1 MKKVLFYT
9 IISILILTAVIVS
22 IVITS
27 IENNQFDRNSDL
39 LSKSK
44 SALSR
49 QSNIAVIYFSRSGNT
64 AIMANKIAEMFDA
77 ELIDIEAPKYK
88 IGLKG
93 LANAAMSFQDQ
104 EAEIIPETIDLA
116 KYNKIYLGSPIW
128 FYRPSPPIWKFA
140 ENNRFDGKEV
150 VFFNSYNSN
159 YGQNHIDEFKSLVM
173 KNGAKSFEH
182 KAIIRGRMGSQL
194 STEEFLKEVV
204 ALFAEN

>member
-9 IISILILTAVIVS
+9 ISILILAAIIAPVI
-22 IVITS
+22 ITS
-27 IENNQFDRNSDL
+27 IERSQFDKNSGL
-39 LSKSK
+39 LSKSEASK
-44 SALSR
+44 

-77 ELIDIEAPKYK
+77 ELINIAAPKYE
-88 IGLKG
+88 IGLQG
-93 LANAAMSFQDQ
+93 LAKAAMSFQDH
-104 EAEIIPETIDLA
+104 EVEITPQTIDLS
-116 KYNKIYLGSPIW
+116 KYSKIYLGSPIW

-140 ENNRFDGKEV
+140 ENNRFDGKDV

-159 YGQNHIDEFKSLVM
+159 YGQDYIDEFKSLVM

-194 STEEFLKEVV
+194 STEEFLSEVA

>member
-1 MKKVLFYT
+1 MKKVLLYT
-9 IISILILTAVIVS
+9 ISILILAAIIAPVI
-22 IVITS
+22 ITS
-27 IENNQFDRNSDL
+27 IERSQFDKNSVL
-39 LSKSK
+39 LSKSEA
-44 SALSR
+44 SE

-77 ELIDIEAPKYK
+77 ELINIAAPKYE

-93 LANAAMSFQDQ
+93 LANAAMSFQDH
-104 EAEIIPETIDLA
+104 EVEITPQTIDLA
-116 KYNKIYLGSPIW
+116 KYSKIYLGSPIW

-140 ENNRFDGKEV
+140 ENNRFDGKDV

-159 YGQNHIDEFKSLVM
+159 YGQDHIDEFKSLVM

-194 STEEFLKEVV
+194 STEEFLREVTI
-204 ALFAEN
+204 LFTEK